1 MDSGSFSIGEH
12 FPKNVIICIGDG
24 MGFEAVKAASIY
36 ASGETGTLSFEQF
49 PHHAEVATQAANTP
63 MTDSAAAATAMAT
76 GHKVNNGVISMAIP
90 GDGTPLKTLL
100 EISQDLN
107 KRTGL
112 VSTTYITHATPAT
125 FGAHN
130 SQRNNLG
137 EIAHDYLH
145 LTRPNVLFGGGGNG
159 ITEERAE
166 TSRYTVVTDRNEL
179 LNLNTETEI
188 LVSGQFGQTNLPYM
202 YDGTEE
208 LPHLSEMASVA
219 LDILLQT
226 DEGFFLLVEG
236 GRIDHAGHSNDID
249 RQVLETIEFS
259 KAVQTVY
266 ERVSDN
272 DDTII
277 LVTADHETGGL
288 RAHQNNAKGKI
299 PEISWST
306 GGHTVSNVPLY
317 AWGKNAESVEGV
329 MNNTDL
335 INVISDNSIYS
346 GVQLRRVLTK
356 YPMKWTRF
364 SKKL

>member
-1 MDSGSFSIGEH
+1 MDSESLSLDNH

-36 ASGETGTLSFEQF
+36 ASGETGTLYFEQF
-49 PHHAEVATQAANTP
+49 PHQAEISTQAANTP

-100 EISQDLN
+100 EISQDFN

-130 SQRNNLG
+130 AQRNNLG

-145 LTRPNVLFGGGGNG
+145 LTRPNVMLGGGGNG
-159 ITEERAE
+159 ITKERAE
-166 TSRYTVVTDRNEL
+166 TAGYAVVTNRKEL
-179 LNLNTETEI
+179 LNLNTETET

-202 YDGTEE
+202 FDGTDD
-208 LPHLSEMASVA
+208 LPYLSEMASVA
-219 LDILLQT
+219 LDILLQN
-226 DEGFFLLVEG
+226 DNGFFLLVEG

-266 ERVSDN
+266 ERVADN

-288 RAHQNNAKGKI
+288 IVHENKGKGNI

-317 AWGKNAESVEGV
+317 GWGKNSERVEGV

-335 INVISDNSIYS
+335 IKVVSGNSDFT
-346 GVQLRRVLTK
+346 GLQLTL
-356 YPMKWTRF
+356 F
-364 SKKL
+364 

>member
-1 MDSGSFSIGEH
+1 MDSDSFSIGEH

-49 PHHAEVATQAANTP
+49 PQHAEIATHAANTS
-63 MTDSAAAATAMAT
+63 MTDSAAAATAIAT
-76 GHKVNNGVISMAIP
+76 GHKVNNGVISMEIP
-90 GDGTPLKTLL
+90 GEGAPLKTLL

-112 VSTTYITHATPAT
+112 VSTTYITHATPAA

-130 SQRNNLG
+130 AQRNNLG

-145 LTRPNVLFGGGGNG
+145 LTRPNVIFGGGGNG

-166 TSRYTVVTDRNEL
+166 TAGYTVVTDRKEL
-179 LNLNTETEI
+179 LNLNTDTET

-202 YDGTEE
+202 YDGTGD
-208 LPHLSEMASVA
+208 LPHLSEMASIA
-219 LDILLQT
+219 LDILLQH
-226 DEGFFLLVEG
+226 DDGFFLLVEG

-249 RQVLETIEFS
+249 RQLLETIEFS

-266 ERVSDN
+266 ERVSDT

-288 RAHQNNAKGKI
+288 RVHENKGQEKI

-306 GGHTVSNVPLY
+306 GGHTVNNVPLY
-317 AWGKNAESVEGV
+317 GWGKNAERVEGV

-335 INVISDNSIYS
+335 IKVVSGHSDIAA
-346 GVQLRRVLTK
+346 VQLSL
-356 YPMKWTRF
+356 F
-364 SKKL
+364 C

>member
-1 MDSGSFSIGEH
+1 
-12 FPKNVIICIGDG
+12 

-36 ASGETGTLSFEQF
+36 ASGETGMLSFENF
-49 PHHAEVATQAANTP
+49 PHQAEIATQAANTP

-76 GHKVNNGVISMAIP
+76 GHKVNNGVISMKIP
-90 GDGTPLKTLL
+90 GDETPLKTLL

-112 VSTTYITHATPAT
+112 VSTTYITHATPAA

-145 LTRPNVLFGGGGNG
+145 STRPNVLLGGGGNG

-166 TSRYTVVTDRNEL
+166 TAGYHVITNRKEL
-179 LNLNTETEI
+179 FNLNSEEEVF
-188 LVSGQFGQTNLPYM
+188 VSGHFGQTNLPYM
-202 YDGTEE
+202 YDGTDE

-219 LDILLQT
+219 LDILMQC
-226 DEGFFLLVEG
+226 DDGFFLLVEG

-266 ERVSDN
+266 ERVSDD

-288 RAHQNNAKGKI
+288 RVHENKGQGAI

-306 GGHTVSNVPLY
+306 GGHTISNVPLY
-317 AWGKNAESVEGV
+317 GWGKNVERVEGV

-335 INVISDNSIYS
+335 IKVVSGNSDFT
-346 GVQLRRVLTK
+346 GVQLTL
-356 YPMKWTRF
+356 F
-364 SKKL
+364 